1 MDQLQIRYNNAPVNI
16 DRVDRDTFCVHLPEK
31 DLRLQY
37 RADNEGADHWLD
49 LDSNRE
55 TEQTRQLGEQ
65 IGPLLEKD
73 R

>member
-1 MDQLQIRYNNAPVNI
+1 MQIRYNNAPVNI
-16 DRVDRDTFCVHLPEK
+16 DRIDDQTFCVHLPDR

-49 LDSNRE
+49 LELNRE

-65 IGPLLEKD
+65 LAPLLNQ
-73 R
+73 